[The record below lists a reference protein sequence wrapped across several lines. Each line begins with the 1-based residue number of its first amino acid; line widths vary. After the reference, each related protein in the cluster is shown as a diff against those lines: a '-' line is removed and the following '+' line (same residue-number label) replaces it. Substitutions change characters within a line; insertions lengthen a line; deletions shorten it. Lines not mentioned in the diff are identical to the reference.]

1 MQMSLIHESLND
13 ALREV
18 VQAAGGNKKVGGM
31 LYPEMPADHAA
42 GRVRDCLNPDRR
54 EVFNPE
60 QVLLLLRIG
69 RQCGCHSAIG
79 YLAFESGYSIPM
91 PMEPEDEVIRL
102 QREFVEAT
110 KSLGIL
116 ASRIEQ
122 FQSRKG

>member
-18 VQAAGGNKKVGGM
+18 VQAAGGNKKVGTM

-69 RQCGCHSAIG
+69 RQCGCHSAMG
-79 YLAFESGYSIPM
+79 YLAFESGYSTPV

-110 KSLGIL
+110 KTLGFL
-116 ASRIEQ
+116 ANRIEHI
-122 FQSRKG
+122 QSRKG

>member
-18 VQAAGGNKKVGGM
+18 VQAAGGNKKVGTM
-31 LYPEMPADHAA
+31 LYPEMPVDHAA
-42 GRVRDCLNPDRR
+42 GRVRDCLNHERR

-69 RQCGCHSAIG
+69 RQYGCHSAMA
-79 YLAFESGYSIPM
+79 YLTFECGYSIPV
-91 PMEPEDEVIRL
+91 PTEPEDEVVRL

-110 KSLGIL
+110 KTLGVL
-116 ASRIEQ
+116 ASRIEHIQ
-122 FQSRKG
+122 ARKV